1 MATPQTSPETSL
13 RRERSIAAPR
23 EAVFAA
29 WTRPETIARWFAP
42 TDDYTVVVTDLDL
55 RPGGRWRLEMRHKGG
70 AVHPVG
76 GVYRAVDAPSRLSFT
91 WAWEDDTAPG
101 ESLVTVE
108 LADDGPRTRLTLTHT
123 LFPNADVR
131 DRHTQGWNGCLPRLE
146 RLF

>member
-1 MATPQTSPETSL
+1 MATHDVRPETTL
-13 RRERSIAAPR
+13 RLERTIAAPR

-29 WTRPETIARWFAP
+29 WTKAETIARWFAP
-42 TDDYTVVVTDLDL
+42 TEDYTVVVTDLDL

-76 GVYRAVDAPSRLSFT
+76 GVYREIDAPSRLSFT

-101 ESLVTVE
+101 ESLVVVE
-108 LADDGPRTRLTLTHT
+108 LAADGPRTRLTLTHT